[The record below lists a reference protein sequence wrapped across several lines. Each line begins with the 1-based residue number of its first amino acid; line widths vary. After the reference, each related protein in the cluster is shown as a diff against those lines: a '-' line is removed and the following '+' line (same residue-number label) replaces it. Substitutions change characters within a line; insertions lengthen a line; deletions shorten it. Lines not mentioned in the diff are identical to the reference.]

1 MNIKAIC
8 LEVNKQ
14 YNFDD
19 LNSGFNTS
27 QLFLLGIIVLTLQSI
42 IWVIFIYLY
51 FMAILIVKCCIKNF
65 HG

>member
-14 YNFDD
+14 YNCDD

-51 FMAILIVKCCIKNF
+51 FMAILIVKCCIKKF